1 MLLPAIALNKGLAW
15 DKTGDAERSLTKYF
29 KIQTKFGVAFALSF
43 PLIGSPTTVYKVLT
57 HTLVIKG
64 QSEAKYPDGRLF

>member
-1 MLLPAIALNKGLAW
+1 MTLKPFCPTQAKSDVLLPAIALNKGLAW

-43 PLIGSPTTVYKVLT
+43 PLIDSPTTVYKVLN
-57 HTLVIKG
+57 HT
-64 QSEAKYPDGRLF
+64 PW

>member
-1 MLLPAIALNKGLAW
+1 MTLKPVCPTQAKNDVLLPAIALNKGLAW

-43 PLIGSPTTVYKVLT
+43 PLIDSPTTVYKVLN
-57 HTLVIKG
+57 HT
-64 QSEAKYPDGRLF
+64 PW